1 MIIKKLGEHSGS
13 FPRPQ
18 QPVNINSVVTV
29 LVWLL
34 IHLTCISQNLQLPL
48 FKSHSV
54 IFRGL

>member
-1 MIIKKLGEHSGS
+1 MIIQKLGEHSGS

-34 IHLTCISQNLQLPL
+34 IHLTCISQSLQLPL